1 MGDVCGCLIVLVFIY
16 LFISLTM
23 ITYVHFYIV
32 KKKNGFS
39 CKGIHYSCF
48 VWLPSVL
55 TDVLFLI

>member
-1 MGDVCGCLIVLVFIY
+1 MGDVCGYLIVLVFIY

-32 KKKNGFS
+32 KKLGFS
-39 CKGIHYSCF
+39 CRGIHCFCF
-48 VWLPSVL
+48 VWFPNVL